1 MKKYLIYLALPALI
15 YSCGEAKSNEN
26 KKEVSEVE
34 TTETVNELTEIT
46 EASIKESIDYLAS
59 DELKGRKFGTPGIE
73 KAAKYIQQKFK
84 EANLKPYFTTFQDS
98 FSHKGKDGYNMVG
111 FKEGSDPKL
120 KNEIIVLGAHYDHIG
135 VLKGEQVVNGD
146 SIANGAN
153 DNAAGTASILELAKY
168 FSAEETKRSLLF
180 VLFSAEEEGL
190 VGSKHLAQKLAKQN
204 APIYLMLNFEMIGVP
219 LENQTYSAYVTGFEE
234 SNLAEKFNQYAEKE
248 VFGFFEKA
256 KEFQLFKRSDN
267 YAFYQEM
274 NIPAQTLCTFDFSNY
289 PYYHHVDD
297 ESELMN
303 VSHMKTLLEDI
314 IPGIEGMANSAEK
327 EIQLNDKQ

>member
-1 MKKYLIYLALPALI
+1 MKKYLLYLALPILI
-15 YSCGEAKSNEN
+15 YGCGKAKSNEN
-26 KKEVSEVE
+26 KREVSELE
-34 TTETVNELTEIT
+34 TTETVNELTEIR
-46 EASIKESIDYLAS
+46 EASIKESLSYLSS
-59 DELKGRKFGTPGIE
+59 DELQGRQFGTEGIE
-73 KAAKYIQQKFK
+73 KAANYIQKQFK
-84 EANLKPYFTTFQDS
+84 KADLKPYFSTYRDS
-98 FSHKGKDGYNMVG
+98 FTHNGKTGYNMVG
-111 FKEGSDPKL
+111 FKEGNDPQL

-135 VLKGEQVVNGD
+135 IVPESKQVNGD

-168 FSAEETKRSLLF
+168 FSAKETKRSLLF

-190 VGSKHLAQKLAKQN
+190 IGSKHLAQKLAEES
-204 APIYLMLNFEMIGVP
+204 APIYVMLNFEMIGVP
-219 LENQTYSAYVTGFEE
+219 LENQAYSAYVTGFEE
-234 SNLAEKFNQYAEKE
+234 SNLAGKFNQYAEKE

-267 YAFYQEM
+267 YPFYQEM

-297 ESELMN
+297 EAELMN

-327 EIQLNDKQ
+327 EIQLNNKQ